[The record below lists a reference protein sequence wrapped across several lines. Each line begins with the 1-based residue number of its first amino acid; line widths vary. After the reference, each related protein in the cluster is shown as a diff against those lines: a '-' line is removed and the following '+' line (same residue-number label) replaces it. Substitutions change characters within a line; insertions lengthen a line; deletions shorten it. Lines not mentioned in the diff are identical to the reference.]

1 MAVVAL
7 QINNRGPYANGRAF
21 GEVGAY
27 ERIDAIV
34 EYAVDPA
41 NEANHQIIDLDL
53 VQKAADG
60 LVHFTGDLTLI
71 KPVDDAKG
79 NGRLLTDVVNRG
91 RNRVVPTF
99 NLVDPSNPGPGDIP
113 AGDGFLFE
121 LGWTV
126 ACVGWQ
132 WDVYRSST
140 LMALDAPIASV
151 RGQVLVEINPDRIE
165 HTRLLANRIH
175 KPHKAANLNDPD
187 AVLYVKDWE
196 DGPYEKIAR
205 DRWRFAKETGSGVE
219 PSNEHIYF
227 ESGFERGRI
236 YHLVYTAEGSPVTGC
251 GLISLRDTGAF
262 FRESSDL
269 NPIVGGLERAYI
281 YGVSQTGRM
290 LRHFL
295 YLGLNKDEIG
305 RQVYDGMLPHVA
317 GGRRGEFNMRFAQPS
332 GQSTPGFGHMFPF
345 ADDDLPDPMG
355 GTIDGLLRRER
366 AQGTAPKIIYT
377 NTSAEYWRGD
387 GSLSHTDP
395 SGERDL
401 DVTLETRTY
410 LFAGTQHAD
419 SRGLPQPGE
428 PGIDG
433 TFRRYPSNIID
444 YRPLQRAAL
453 VNLDAWVS
461 HGIEPPPSLRPRI
474 DDGTAVSRADALKG
488 LGVVPN
494 LAQPDPD
501 RLWMLRETDP
511 GSNASVGQASLPVKE
526 GRAYD
531 CRVSAVDTDGNE
543 VAGIRLPEI
552 AVPVATHS
560 GWNPRDPEAGAPE
573 QIIPM
578 VGFTLFFA
586 RDAAERKAK
595 EDPRPSIV
603 ERYGNR
609 EAYLELARLQAEKLA
624 AQRYLRAE
632 DVEVVVTNA
641 GRVYDSAL
649 QA

>member
-1 MAVVAL
+1 MAIIGL
-7 QINNRGPYANGRAF
+7 QITNRGWYADGKTF

-27 ERIDAIV
+27 ERIDATV
-34 EYAVDPA
+34 EYAVDPG
-41 NEANHQIIDLDL
+41 NEANLQIIDLDL
-53 VQKAADG
+53 VPKAADG
-60 LVHFTGDLTLI
+60 LVHFTGDLTLL
-71 KPVDDAKG
+71 KPTDDSKG
-79 NGRLLTDVVNRG
+79 NRRLLTDVVNRG
-91 RNRVVPTF
+91 RQRVVPTF

-113 AGDGFLFE
+113 VGDGFLFE
-121 LGWTV
+121 EGWSI
-126 ACVGWQ
+126 AMVGWQ
-132 WDVYRSST
+132 WDVYRSAMMMS
-140 LMALDAPIASV
+140 LDAPIAPV
-151 RGQVLVEINPDRIE
+151 RGKVLVEINPDRVE

-175 KPHKAANLNDPD
+175 KPHRAADLNDPN

-196 DGPYEKIAR
+196 DGPSEVI
-205 DRWRFAKETGSGVE
+205 DRNLWRFAKATDNGVE
-219 PSNEHIYF
+219 PSDEHVYL
-227 ESGFERGRI
+227 ESGFQKGRI

-251 GLISLRDTGAF
+251 GLVALRDAGAF
-262 FRESSDL
+262 FREASDL
-269 NPIVGGLERAYI
+269 NPIDGGLERAFI

-295 YLGLNKDEIG
+295 YLGLNKDERG

-345 ADDDLPDPMG
+345 ADDELPDPMG
-355 GTIDGLLRRER
+355 GANDGLLNRER
-366 AQGTAPKIIYT
+366 AQGTVPKIIYT

-433 TFRRYPSNIID
+433 TYRRYPPNIID

-461 HGIEPPPSLRPRI
+461 ESVEPPPSSRPRI
-474 DDGTAVSRADALKG
+474 DDGTAVSRPDALKD
-488 LGVVPN
+488 LEIVPN
-494 LAQPDPD
+494 LALPDPD
-501 RLWMLRETDP
+501 RLWVLRETDP
-511 GSNASVGQASLPVKE
+511 GPDADKGIAVLPVKE
-526 GRAYD
+526 GRNYD
-531 CRVSAVDTDGNE
+531 SRVSAVDADGNE
-543 VAGIRLPEI
+543 VAGIRLPDI

-586 RDAAERKAK
+586 RDAAEREANN
-595 EDPRPSIV
+595 DPRLSIG
-603 ERYGNR
+603 ERYESR
-609 EAYLELARLQAEKLA
+609 EAYLTLARAQAEKLV
-624 AQRYLRAE
+624 AQRYLRSE
-632 DVEVVVTNA
+632 DIDVVVANA
-641 GRVYDSAL
+641 GQVYDAAL
-649 QA
+649 S